1 MTSPTVTNPTFE
13 HHHNGL
19 GLGRPDPRISWRF
32 ETESSTAPSWVQIRY
47 EAEVKFSETETY
59 SRTVESSESI
69 LVPWPFRNLRSRELA
84 SVRVR
89 VLGRSTS
96 IQFEGWSDWSA
107 SSSVEAA
114 LLDPAEFKANFIA
127 AAERIG
133 PHGPLQPLCFRREFI
148 LPEIPQ
154 GNARLYITAFGVFHA
169 WINGVRL
176 SDEEMAPGWTNYRSR
191 LNYRIWD
198 VTSLAAGNNEIHI
211 EAAEGWYAGRLG
223 FKGGRR
229 FHYGDE
235 IAVMAQLQIGDWTLL
250 TDESWTCGPI
260 PVTMSEIYDGEVH
273 DFSESSIHDKPV
285 KILSRP
291 SVKLVAAEAPP
302 VRVTETKPA
311 VAVFKSTSGKTI
323 IDFGQNLVGKLAVR
337 NLELQGQVTFMH
349 AEVMEHGELGSR
361 PLREAKCVDTVKGN
375 GIFSWTPKFTFHGF
389 RYVQIDG
396 WEPQLENISA
406 LVMHTDMKR
415 RGFFHCSNSSVNQ
428 LHRNVIWS
436 MRGNFL
442 SVPTDCPQRDER
454 LGWTGDLQVFCRTA
468 SFLYDT
474 IGMVGEWLQD
484 VASEQKNGVPPVVVP
499 NVAPPNWQDFP
510 QAVWDDV
517 TVLAPDVLYEFSG
530 DKDLL
535 ERQFDSMLSWLEQG
549 VDRVEGLWN
558 PDRWQL
564 ADWLDP
570 VAPPEEPAYG
580 RTDSVL
586 VADAYLV
593 HVTEVFAKL
602 CAAMEKDA
610 EATKYAKDA
619 ILLKEKFQHRYV
631 TPAGLLVGNTQTGVA
646 LALHYNLFPPDKIPM
661 AKKSLDRS
669 VRSAGFRI
677 ATGFAGTPVICH
689 ALTKVGLS
697 SLAYRMLLE
706 KKCPSWMYPITMG
719 ATTIWER
726 WDSMLPTGDI
736 NPGQMTSFNH
746 YALGAVADWLH
757 TTVGGIS
764 PLEPGWR
771 RVRISPI
778 PGGNI
783 RWADISFDGPYG
795 LVRCSW
801 NIQLQTLSITVPPN
815 TSAVVSIEGQEIEL
829 GSGDHNFAFST
840 EAVSWPPEPF
850 VASYKPRPEDDI
862 AV

>member
-1 MTSPTVTNPTFE
+1 MTSPIVTKPTFE

-19 GLGRPDPRISWRF
+19 GLGRPDPRISWTF
-32 ETESSTAPSWVQIRY
+32 ETESSTVSGWVQTSY
-47 EAEVKFSETETY
+47 EIEVRFSDTE
-59 SRTVESSESI
+59 SHSQIVESSESI
-69 LVPWPFRNLRSRELA
+69 LVPWPFKKLRSRETA
-84 SVRVR
+84 SIRVR
-89 VLGRSTS
+89 VCGRSDLS
-96 IQFEGWSDWSA
+96 QFEGWSDWSDL
-107 SSSVEAA
+107 SVVEAA
-114 LLDPAEFKANFIA
+114 LLNPAEFKANFIT

-133 PHGPLQPLCFRREFI
+133 PHGPLQPLQFRRKFS
-148 LPEIPQ
+148 LPDSPH

-169 WINGVRL
+169 WINGVRV
-176 SDEEMAPGWTNYRSR
+176 SDEEMAPGWTSYKHR

-198 VTSLAAGNNEIHI
+198 ISSLLAENNEICI
-211 EAAEGWYAGRLG
+211 EVAEGWYAGRLG
-223 FKGGRR
+223 FKGGQR

-235 IAVMAQLQIGDWTLL
+235 IAVMAQIQIGDWKLL
-250 TDESWTCGPI
+250 TDETWTCGPI
-260 PVTMSEIYDGEVH
+260 QVQMSEIYDGEVW
-273 DFSESSIHDKPV
+273 DFAESSAPDRRV
-285 KILSRP
+285 KILNRP
-291 SVKLVAAEAPP
+291 PVKLVAAEAPP
-302 VRVTETKPA
+302 VKVTETKPPIRI
-311 VAVFKSTSGKTI
+311 FKSKTGKTI
-323 IDFGQNLVGKLAVR
+323 IDFGQNLVGKLSVK
-337 NLELQGQVTFMH
+337 NLEVRDQVSFTH
-349 AEVMEHGELGSR
+349 AEVMEHGELGTR
-361 PLREAKCVDTVKGN
+361 PLREAKCIDTVKGN

-389 RYVQIDG
+389 RYVQVDG
-396 WEPQLENISA
+396 WEPKLEDVSA

-415 RGFFHCSNSSVNQ
+415 RGHFQCSNSSVNQ
-428 LHRNVIWS
+428 LHQNVIWS

-474 IGMVGEWLQD
+474 VGMLGEWLQD
-484 VASEQKNGVPPVVVP
+484 VAAEQKNGVPPIVVP

-517 TVLAPDVLYEFSG
+517 TVLAPDVLFDFSN
-530 DKDLL
+530 DRELL
-535 ERQFDSMLSWLEQG
+535 DRQYASMLSWLEQG

-570 VAPPEEPAYG
+570 VAPVEEPAYG

-593 HVTEVFAKL
+593 HVTGVFAKL
-602 CAAMEKDA
+602 CAAMRKDTM
-610 EATKYAKDA
+610 ATKYAEEA
-619 ILLKEKFQHRYV
+619 LSLKKKFQHKYI
-631 TPAGLLVGNTQTGVA
+631 TPGGMLVGNTQTGVA
-646 LALHYNLFPPDKIPM
+646 LALQFDLFPPDKIPM
-661 AKKSLDRS
+661 ARKSLDRS

-706 KKCPSWMYPITMG
+706 RQCPSWMYPITMG

-726 WDSMLPTGDI
+726 WDSMLPNGDI

-764 PLEPGWR
+764 AIEPGWKK
-771 RVRISPI
+771 VRISPV

-783 RWADISFDGPYG
+783 RWADVSFNGPYG

-801 NIQLQTLSITVPPN
+801 NIQLQTLSVSVPPN
-815 TSAVVSIEGQEIEL
+815 TTAIVVLQGQETNV
-829 GSGDHNFAFST
+829 GSGEHSFVFSN
-840 EAVSWPPEPF
+840 EPVQWPPEPF
-850 VASYKPRPEDDI
+850 VASYKPRPIDDI

>member
-1 MTSPTVTNPTFE
+1 MTSPIVTSPTFE
-13 HHHNGL
+13 HHHSGL
-19 GLGRPDPRISWRF
+19 GLGRPDPRVSWRF
-32 ETESSTAPSWVQIRY
+32 ETESTTVPSWVQTSY
-47 EAEVKFSETETY
+47 EIEAKFSEK
-59 SRTVESSESI
+59 ESHSHTIKSGESV
-69 LVPWPFRNLRSRELA
+69 LVPWPFRQLRSRETA

-89 VLGRSTS
+89 AFGKSTLS
-96 IQFEGWSDWSA
+96 QFEGWSEWSTY
-107 SSSVEAA
+107 SIVEAA
-114 LLDPAEFKANFIA
+114 LLDPTEFKANFIT

-133 PHGPLQPLCFRREFI
+133 PHGPLQPLRFRREFT
-148 LPEIPQ
+148 LPDLPQ
-154 GNARLYITAFGVFHA
+154 EHARLYITAFGVFHA
-169 WINGVRL
+169 WVNGTRV
-176 SDEEMAPGWTNYRSR
+176 SDEEMAPGWTSYKSR
-191 LNYRIWD
+191 LNYRTWVIS
-198 VTSLAAGNNEIHI
+198 SLVAGRNEICI
-211 EAAEGWYAGRLG
+211 EVAEGWYAGRLG
-223 FKGGRR
+223 FKGGQR

-235 IAVMAQLQIGDWTLL
+235 IAVMAQVQVGDFTLL
-250 TDESWTCGPI
+250 TDETWTCGSI
-260 PVTMSEIYDGEVH
+260 PVQMSEIYDGEVC
-273 DFSESSIHDKPV
+273 DFGENPGPDRPV

-291 SVKLVAAEAPP
+291 LAKLVAAEAPP
-302 VRVTETKPA
+302 VRVTEIKPA
-311 VAVFKSTSGKTI
+311 INIFKSNSGKTI
-323 IDFGQNLVGKLAVR
+323 IDFGQNLVGKLEVK
-337 NLELQGQVTFMH
+337 NLEVLGQVSFTH
-349 AEVMEHGELGSR
+349 AEVMEHGELGTR
-361 PLREAKCVDTVKGN
+361 PLRQAKCIDIVKGN
-375 GIFSWTPKFTFHGF
+375 GTFSWTPKFTFHGF
-389 RYVQIDG
+389 RYVQVDG
-396 WEPQLENISA
+396 WVPRLEDVSA

-415 RGFFHCSNSSVNQ
+415 RGYFQCSNGSVNQ
-428 LHRNVIWS
+428 LHQNVIWS

-474 IGMVGEWLQD
+474 VGMLGEWLQD
-484 VASEQKNGVPPVVVP
+484 VAAEQKDGVPPVVVP

-517 TVLAPDVLYEFSG
+517 TVLAPGVLYEFSD

-535 ERQFDSMLSWLEQG
+535 ERQFASMLSWLEQG
-549 VDRVEGLWN
+549 VDRFEGLWN

-580 RTDSVL
+580 RTDNVL

-602 CAAMEKDA
+602 CAAMGKDA
-610 EATKYAKDA
+610 TATKYAKDA
-619 ILLKEKFQHRYV
+619 LLLKEKFQHKYI

-646 LALHYNLFPPDKIPM
+646 LALQYNLFPPDKIPV
-661 AKKSLDRS
+661 ATKSLDRS

-706 KKCPSWMYPITMG
+706 KQCPSWMYPITMG

-726 WDSMLPTGDI
+726 WDSMLPNGDI

-764 PLEPGWR
+764 PMEPGWKK
-771 RVRISPI
+771 VRISPV

-783 RWADISFDGPYG
+783 RWADVSFDGPYG

-801 NIQLQTLSITVPPN
+801 NIQRQTLSITVPPN
-815 TSAVVSIEGQEIEL
+815 TTAVVLLEGQEINI
-829 GSGDHNFAFST
+829 GSGEHNFTFSNEPT
-840 EAVSWPPEPF
+840 FWPPEPF
-850 VASYKPRPEDDI
+850 VASYKPRPVDDI